1 MPNDLSPFI
10 SMNNNYD
17 RDLRPQDY
25 MDATTAKSRE
35 AALNVLGLLQQREH
49 IRKTRAQAIR
59 AQYIHNHET
68 F

>member
-1 MPNDLSPFI
+1 MSQA
-10 SMNNNYD
+10 NNRYD
-17 RDLRPQDY
+17 RDLPQNFLE
-25 MDATTAKSRE
+25 AEQAKSRA

>member
-1 MPNDLSPFI
+1 
-10 SMNNNYD
+10 MNNDYD
-17 RDLRPQDY
+17 RDLPQNFLE
-25 MDATTAKSRE
+25 AEQAKSRA

-59 AQYIHNHET
+59 AQYIENHET

>member
-1 MPNDLSPFI
+1 
-10 SMNNNYD
+10 MNNKYD
-17 RDLRPQDY
+17 RDLPQNY
-25 MDATTAKSRE
+25 LEAEQAESRQ

-49 IRKTRAQAIR
+49 MRKTRARAIR